1 MLEEYFV
8 KPDTIDRIRAS
19 WIGPEIERYVA
30 WLAGQGYRPRTV
42 LHRVPLLLGFAEYAW
57 GRGARTAEDL
67 PGHVEAFV
75 AGSVARRVA
84 CRRGGPV
91 KQEPSKEFRG
101 PVEQMLELVV
111 PGYQASGRRHH
122 DLPFTDSVPGFFEY
136 LSGERGLRP
145 ASIRRYRHHLDPFE
159 AYLAR
164 IGVRR
169 LRELSPAI
177 LSAFIAERGGAGL
190 AKTTVRDT
198 CGALKVFLRYAHRQ
212 GHLRA
217 DLSVVVEGPQVYRL
231 SGIPRSI
238 SWAQVG
244 DVLDAVD
251 RRTPAGKRDYSML
264 LLLVTYGLRA
274 REVAAL
280 TLDDIDWRRER
291 LAVPERKAGHSTA
304 FPLAVSVG
312 AALADYLRHGR
323 PQTAER
329 RIFFR
334 AAAPLRPVGAAAVS
348 AVARHYLLKAG
359 IDVPRPGSHT
369 LRHTAVQRLVDA
381 QFPLKAIG
389 DYIGHRSADS
399 TEVYAKVAI
408 EPLREVALGH
418 GEQVLA

>member
-42 LHRVPLLLGFAEYAW
+42 LHRVPLLLGFAEFAW

-75 AGSVARRVA
+75 AGSVARREA

-122 DLPFTDSVPGFFEY
+122 DLPFSGSVPGFFEY

-217 DLSVVVEGPQVYRL
+217 DLSVVAEGPQVYRL

-251 RRTPAGKRDYSML
+251 RRTRPASGTTPCCCCWSPTGCGPGR
-264 LLLVTYGLRA
+264 
-274 REVAAL
+274 
-280 TLDDIDWRRER
+280 WRR
-291 LAVPERKAGHSTA
+291 
-304 FPLAVSVG
+304 
-312 AALADYLRHGR
+312 
-323 PQTAER
+323 
-329 RIFFR
+329 
-334 AAAPLRPVGAAAVS
+334 
-348 AVARHYLLKAG
+348 
-359 IDVPRPGSHT
+359 
-369 LRHTAVQRLVDA
+369 
-381 QFPLKAIG
+381 
-389 DYIGHRSADS
+389 
-399 TEVYAKVAI
+399 
-408 EPLREVALGH
+408 
-418 GEQVLA
+418 